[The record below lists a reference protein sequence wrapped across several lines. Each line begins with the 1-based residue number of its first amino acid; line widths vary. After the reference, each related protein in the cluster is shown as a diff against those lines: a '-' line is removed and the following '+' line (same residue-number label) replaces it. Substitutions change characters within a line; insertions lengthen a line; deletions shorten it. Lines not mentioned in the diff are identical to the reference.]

1 MSLTKIRTDIQ
12 ALRAIAVV
20 AVIIAHSKIGLAGGF
35 VGVDIFFV
43 ISGFLIT
50 LNILK
55 EITSTGTVSLSNF
68 YAKRFLRILPAAF
81 FTIFI
86 TFLISLFLLS
96 PVQLLTN
103 LYDGLFSIF
112 SLLNFR
118 LAINSTNY
126 FANTEAISPFQ
137 HFWSLCIE
145 EQFYLLWPAL
155 ILFCTKLFSKK
166 YSIKSTL
173 NIILILI
180 ILLSLCASYFVT
192 QVSPSWA
199 YFGLHTRAWELA
211 IGCFIAVNIGMFE
224 KIPLLTSKILSLIG
238 VVFLFLSFYFINE
251 DTTFPGLWALIPTLG
266 TAIIII
272 SGANFHDSIIQ
283 KIFAFRPFQF
293 VGNISYSLYL
303 VHWPIFVAMFYIY
316 GKSLSIAEVLIGII
330 FSFAMAIFSYYF
342 IENPFRTSSFFK
354 NNIKKTFK
362 FSLITI
368 SLITILFSL
377 TINATNK
384 SKIIPLN
391 YQIDDIETLDKKIKI
406 AVTQNTIPVDLQS
419 KLSQIGDDK
428 YPGCFSERATPVIE
442 EEMVCNLGD
451 TNSAKVV
458 VMIGDS
464 HAWQWTKA
472 WSNIAALHNFKLIT
486 FTKSS
491 CPMQDIQKN
500 YTACVSWKEMV
511 FDRISQL
518 KPSIIIA
525 GGMTYSESTPENY
538 QTYINKIKQLSSR
551 VIVIQ
556 DTPYPTLNVPECL
569 AKNLNNIQNCSF
581 ERKKAYFA
589 SAQRDQDKDIAT
601 KSGLRVIDPFDWF
614 CSEKICPPII
624 DNNFV
629 YFDVNHISTAYANYI
644 TKLLDEKVKDG
655 FK

>member
-1 MSLTKIRTDIQ
+1 MSHTKIRTDIQ
-12 ALRAIAVV
+12 ALRAIAVI

-55 EITSTGTVSLSNF
+55 EITKTGAVSLSNF
-68 YAKRFLRILPAAF
+68 YARRAIRILPASF
-81 FTIFI
+81 FTII
-86 TFLISLFLLS
+86 CTFLISLFLLS
-96 PVQLLTN
+96 PVQLLSN
-103 LYDGLFSIF
+103 LYDGFFSIF

-118 LAINSTNY
+118 LALNSTNY
-126 FANTEAISPFQ
+126 FTNTEAVSPFQ

-145 EQFYLLWPAL
+145 EQFYLIWPAL
-155 ILFCTKLFSKK
+155 ILFSTKLFSKK
-166 YSIKSTL
+166 YSIQNSL
-173 NIILILI
+173 NIIITLI
-180 ILLSLCASYFVT
+180 IALSLTTSYFVT
-192 QVSPSWA
+192 QTSPSWA

-211 IGCFIAVNIGMFE
+211 IGCLVAVNISIFE
-224 KIPLLTSKILSLIG
+224 RIGTLISKVLSLIG
-238 VVFLFLSFYFINE
+238 LGFLCLSFYFVNE
-251 DTTFPGLWALIPTLG
+251 STPFPGLWALLPTIG

-272 SGANFHDSIIQ
+272 SGANFHNSIIQ
-283 KIFAFRPFQF
+283 KIFASSFLQF
-293 VGNISYSLYL
+293 VGNISYSWYL

-316 GKSLSIAEVLIGII
+316 GKGLSIAEVSTGII
-330 FSFAMAIFSYYF
+330 FSFAVAIFSYYF
-342 IENPFRTSSFFK
+342 VENPFRTSSFFK

-377 TINATNK
+377 TINATIK
-384 SKIIPLN
+384 SKIVPLN
-391 YQIDDIETLDKKIKI
+391 YQIDDIETLDKKIKL

-419 KLSQIGDDK
+419 KLSQIGEDK
-428 YPGCFSERATPVIE
+428 FPGCFSERATPIIE
-442 EEMVCNLGD
+442 EEMVCSLGD
-451 TNSAKVV
+451 TKASKIT

-472 WSNIAALHNFKLIT
+472 WSNIASLHNYKLIT

-500 YTACVSWKEMV
+500 YTACVSWKELV
-511 FDRISQL
+511 FDRIAQL
-518 KPSIIIA
+518 KPDIIIA
-525 GGMTYSESTPENY
+525 GGMTYSESTSENY
-538 QTYINKIKQLSSR
+538 QEYINKIKQLSSR
-551 VIVIQ
+551 VVVMQ

-569 AKNLNNIQNCSF
+569 AKNLNSEQNCSF
-581 ERKKAYFA
+581 ERKNAYFA
-589 SAQRDQDKDIAT
+589 SVQRQQDKDVAIR
-601 KSGLRVIDPFDWF
+601 SGLRVVDPFDWF
-614 CSEKICPPII
+614 CSDKICPPII

-629 YFDVNHISTAYANYI
+629 YFDVNHISTAYANYV

>member
-1 MSLTKIRTDIQ
+1 MSHTKIRTDIQ
-12 ALRAIAVV
+12 ALRSIAVI

-55 EITSTGTVSLSNF
+55 EVTNTGTISLNNF
-68 YAKRFLRILPAAF
+68 YAKRTLRILPAAS
-81 FTIFI
+81 FTIICTFI
-86 TFLISLFLLS
+86 ISLFFLS
-96 PVQLLTN
+96 PVQLLSN
-103 LYDGLFSIF
+103 LYDGIFSVF

-118 LAINSTNY
+118 LAVNGTNY
-126 FANTEAISPFQ
+126 FTNTEAISPFQ

-145 EQFYLLWPAL
+145 EQFYLIWPAL
-155 ILFCTKLFSKK
+155 ILFSTKLFSKK
-166 YSIKSTL
+166 YSIKNIL
-173 NIILILI
+173 NVVLLLI
-180 ILLSLCASYFVT
+180 ITVSLFLSYFVT
-192 QVSPSWA
+192 QSSPSWA

-211 IGCFIAVNIGMFE
+211 IGCFLAVNIGIFE
-224 KIPLLTSKILSLIG
+224 RINLQFSKLLSLIG
-238 VVFLFLSFYFINE
+238 LSFLFLSFYFINE
-251 DTTFPGLWALIPTLG
+251 STSFPGLWGLLPTVG

-272 SGANFHDSIIQ
+272 SGTNLHISIVQ
-283 KIFAFRPFQF
+283 KIFASKPLQF
-293 VGNISYSLYL
+293 IGNISYSWYL

-316 GKSLSIAEVLIGII
+316 GKDLTFGEASLGII
-330 FSFAMAIFSYYF
+330 FSFAVAIFSYYF

-368 SLITILFSL
+368 SLIAILFSL

-384 SKIIPLN
+384 SKIVPLN

-419 KLSQIGDDK
+419 KLSQIGGDK

-511 FDRISQL
+511 FDRISQI

-551 VIVIQ
+551 VIVMQ

-581 ERKKAYFA
+581 ERKNAYFA
-589 SAQRDQDKDIAT
+589 STQRDQDKDIAT

-614 CSEKICPPII
+614 CSDKICPPII